1 MVVPQIGVILVCS
14 WEEVSSG
21 SFYSAILA
29 SLPFT
34 IFFAY
39 STEALIR
46 IPEKTQW
53 WASWLLLRGRGYAER
68 CTQHSARHG
77 EQEGKVFG
85 LVLISSCKGLT
96 LASPNTWGCSRTETR
111 TCPWEILTCIH
122 LMIASFFKKI
132 SPACLL
138 LFQFWVGLWKFQGC
152 SWRIEKSSQLGGW
165 VCVCV
170 RAMLS
175 HGCCFATPWTVPCQ
189 APLSMW
195 FSRQ

>member
-1 MVVPQIGVILVCS
+1 MGCPPRGDGIWLYHQSTLPAKPSSHCGSFAFSCRYFLVCSSSSMVVPQIGVILVCS

-46 IPEKTQW
+46 IPEKIQW

-122 LMIASFFKKI
+122 LMIPSF
-132 SPACLL
+132 
-138 LFQFWVGLWKFQGC
+138 
-152 SWRIEKSSQLGGW
+152 
-165 VCVCV
+165 
-170 RAMLS
+170 
-175 HGCCFATPWTVPCQ
+175 
-189 APLSMW
+189 
-195 FSRQ
+195 